1 MIAPSSY
8 PVDGAESIVNI
19 KLLKALSDSGKF
31 EIDLIARKR
40 HWSNYVTAS
49 FESYGINVKSLNVIT
64 VDNKINLK
72 TIWGH
77 FKALLL
83 FGVVFKGAHWA
94 VKVLPIVKRLIKE
107 NRYDYVLTK
116 NASSLLLGYYAK
128 KHYGQKWI
136 ATWNDPYP
144 EKKYPEPYGRGYDAK
159 ENWYEKRI
167 ISIMNK
173 WVDIHIFPS
182 ERLKNHMQ
190 HYLRVDEKKTCI
202 IPHVV
207 LPQYVS
213 SQKVSD
219 DKLRLIHSGN
229 LKSPRNPESFLK
241 ALKIFVDKHIN
252 PAIEFTILGVC
263 DEYLSDKIS
272 ELGLEEYVK
281 FIPPVSYSESLNLLK
296 DYHVAVIIEADCKEG
311 IFLPTKVSDF
321 MQCKKQ
327 IFAVSPKVGVLN
339 DLYKKGAVSYFGV
352 CDDVNSIYATMEKI
366 YSDYKDDVLNEKGD
380 MNKSYASEIIVN
392 QYLSF

>member
-1 MIAPSSY
+1 M
-8 PVDGAESIVNI
+8 
-19 KLLKALSDSGKF
+19 
-31 EIDLIARKR
+31 
-40 HWSNYVTAS
+40 
-49 FESYGINVKSLNVIT
+49 
-64 VDNKINLK
+64 
-72 TIWGH
+72 
-77 FKALLL
+77 
-83 FGVVFKGAHWA
+83 
-94 VKVLPIVKRLIKE
+94 
-107 NRYDYVLTK
+107 LTK
-116 NASSLLLGYYAK
+116 NAPSFLLGYYAK
-128 KHYGQKWI
+128 KCYGQKWV

-144 EKKYPEPYGRGYDAK
+144 EIKYPEPYGRGYDAK

-229 LKSPRNPESFLK
+229 LKSPRNPEAFLN
-241 ALKIFVDKHIN
+241 ALKIFVNSHIN
-252 PAIEFTILGVC
+252 PDIEFTILGVC

-272 ELGLEEYVK
+272 ELGLGEYVK

-327 IFAVSPKVGVLN
+327 IFAVSPEVGVLN
-339 DLYKKGAVSYFGV
+339 DLYKKGSVSYFAA
-352 CDDVNSIYATMEKI
+352 CNDVESICSTIEKI
-366 YSDYKDDVLNEKGD
+366 YSGYKGGNLGEKGD
-380 MNKSYASEIIVN
+380 TDDSFMHNIIVE
-392 QYLSF
+392 QYHSF